1 MLAEVPAGA
10 GAGGGGSRPGRG
22 DKEAEAHQQA
32 QWLHKG
38 SEESDGNAKKSSN
51 VTNKYVPNFPKPNV
65 KNKYMANFPKPNV
78 IESVDPHLLR
88 PLYRDYIFVLYV
100 FIVHCNIHR
109 QLGSFCFTLWRRAK
123 RGWSVWR

>member
-51 VTNKYVPNFPKPNV
+51 VTNKYV
-65 KNKYMANFPKPNV
+65 ANFPKPNV

-88 PLYRDYIFVLYV
+88 PLCRDYIFVLYV

-109 QLGSFCFTLWRRAK
+109 QLGSFCFTLWRRAR